1 MSGVLNGFAVIFV
14 LIGVGYLAARFRLL
28 GGHGVDVLA
37 RVVYY
42 IATPALLFEMLAK
55 TPTSKVF
62 SSEILVAGAAV
73 LVVGAAC
80 FAAARWLWGKDL
92 QSSVLSMLAASY
104 SNSTNLGIPIAAFI
118 LGGQQYVTPLVLFQ
132 MVVYQPFSI
141 MLLSFGGRSS
151 GEAEQDGGGLAD
163 ALRGFANPML
173 VGGLLGVAASAA
185 GWTRPM
191 FLDSSLSMIGAMTVP
206 SALLVFG
213 MSFVSDSSFDREEAS
228 KSELWLVVALKSVVY
243 PLAAY
248 LLAKFAFGL
257 DAAAVLA
264 ATVLAALPT
273 ANMVY
278 VLAVRYQRCKSLA
291 RDASLITTLLSIP
304 AVFAIVWLLGG

>member
-1 MSGVLNGFAVIFV
+1 MSGVLDGFAVIFV
-14 LIGVGYLAARFRLL
+14 LVGIGYLAARFRLL
-28 GGHGVDVLA
+28 GEHGVDVLA

-55 TPTSKVF
+55 TPTDKVF
-62 SSEILVAGAAV
+62 SPEILVAGAAV
-73 LVVGAAC
+73 LVVAAAC
-80 FAAARWLWGKDL
+80 FAVARWLWGGDL

-104 SNSTNLGIPIAAFI
+104 SNSTNLGIPIATFI

-132 MVVYQPFSI
+132 MVVYQPFAI
-141 MLLSFGGRSS
+141 MLLSLGRP
-151 GEAEQDGGGLAD
+151 AEGQGAREQRSLAD

-173 VGGLLGVAASAA
+173 LGGACGVAVSAA
-185 GWTRPM
+185 GWSRPA
-191 FLDSSLSMIGAMTVP
+191 FLDSSLAMVGAMTVP

-213 MSFVSDSSFDREEAS
+213 MSFVGDAAFDRERSA
-228 KSELWLVVALKSVVY
+228 KRELWLVVALKSAVY

-257 DAAAVLA
+257 DAPEVLA

-278 VLAVRYQRCKSLA
+278 VLAVRYGRGKSLA

-304 AVFAIVWLLGG
+304 VVFAIVWLLG

>member
-1 MSGVLNGFAVIFV
+1 MAGVLNGFAVIFV
-14 LIGVGYLAARFRLL
+14 LVGVGYLAARFRLL
-28 GGHGVDVLA
+28 GEHGVDVLA

-42 IATPALLFEMLAK
+42 VATPALLFEMLAK
-55 TPTSKVF
+55 TPTAKVF

-73 LVVGAAC
+73 LVVGATS
-80 FAAARWLWGKDL
+80 FAAARWLWGRDL
-92 QSSVLSMLAASY
+92 QSSVLGMLAASY
-104 SNSTNLGIPIAAFI
+104 SNSTNLGIPIATFI

-132 MVVYQPFSI
+132 MVVYQPFAI
-141 MLLSFGGRSS
+141 MLLGLGQPPEDGSPQGGRR
-151 GEAEQDGGGLAD
+151 LAD

-173 VGGLLGVAASAA
+173 VGGVLGVAASAT
-185 GWTRPM
+185 GWARPA
-191 FLDSSLSMIGAMTVP
+191 FLDSSLAMIGAMTVP

-213 MSFVSDSSFDREEAS
+213 MSFVAGSSFDREEAS
-228 KSELWLVVALKSVVY
+228 KLELWLVVVLKSAVY
-243 PLAAY
+243 PLVAY
-248 LLAKFAFGL
+248 LLARFAFGL
-257 DAAAVLA
+257 DAPAVLA

-304 AVFAIVWLLGG
+304 VVFAVVWLLGG